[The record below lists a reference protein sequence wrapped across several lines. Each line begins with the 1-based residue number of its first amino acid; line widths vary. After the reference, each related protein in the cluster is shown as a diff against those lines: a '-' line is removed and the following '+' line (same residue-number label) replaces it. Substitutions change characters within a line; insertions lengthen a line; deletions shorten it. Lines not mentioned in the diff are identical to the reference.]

1 MLRSVT
7 RGGRTAAVRGAV
19 NAAAWYVRRCY
30 IVQTMKKKLT
40 RTGNSVA
47 LVLDK
52 PLLEQ
57 VGLDE
62 NSEVEISTNGDIVLI
77 TPVRQKARRRKLAG
91 ILDTMDEQ
99 YGGVFRRL
107 AE

>member
-1 MLRSVT
+1 
-7 RGGRTAAVRGAV
+7 
-19 NAAAWYVRRCY
+19 
-30 IVQTMKKKLT
+30 MKKKLT

-77 TPVRQKARRRKLAG
+77 TPVRQKARRRKLGG

>member
-1 MLRSVT
+1 
-7 RGGRTAAVRGAV
+7 
-19 NAAAWYVRRCY
+19 
-30 IVQTMKKKLT
+30 MKKKLT

-57 VGLDE
+57 LGLEE
-62 NSEVEISTNGDIVLI
+62 NSEVEISTNGDVLVV
-77 TPVRQKARRRKLAG
+77 TPLRDAAREKRFRRSAEKISRKYAG
-91 ILDTMDEQ
+91 L
-99 YGGVFRRL
+99 FRRL

>member
-1 MLRSVT
+1 MR
-7 RGGRTAAVRGAV
+7 
-19 NAAAWYVRRCY
+19 
-30 IVQTMKKKLT
+30 KKLT

-47 LVLDK
+47 LVLEK

-57 VGLDE
+57 LGLDE
-62 NSEVEISTNGDIVLI
+62 DSEVELSSNGDVLVV
-77 TPVRQKARRRKLAG
+77 TPIRTRARQRKLHR
-91 ILDTMDEQ
+91 IMEELDEK

>member
-1 MLRSVT
+1 
-7 RGGRTAAVRGAV
+7 
-19 NAAAWYVRRCY
+19 
-30 IVQTMKKKLT
+30 MKKNLT

-57 VGLDE
+57 LGLVE
-62 NSEVEISTNGDIVLI
+62 GSEVELSTNGDVLVV
-77 TPVRQKARRRKLAG
+77 TPIRERARKRKLSK
-91 ILDTMDEQ
+91 IMDELDEQ
-99 YGGVFRRL
+99 YSGVFRRL

>member
-1 MLRSVT
+1 MR
-7 RGGRTAAVRGAV
+7 
-19 NAAAWYVRRCY
+19 
-30 IVQTMKKKLT
+30 KKLT

-57 VGLDE
+57 MGLDE
-62 NSEVEISTNGDIVLI
+62 GSDVEVSSNGDVVVI
-77 TPVRQKARRRKLAG
+77 TPIRQKSRRRKLAK
-91 ILDTMDEQ
+91 ILDAMDDR